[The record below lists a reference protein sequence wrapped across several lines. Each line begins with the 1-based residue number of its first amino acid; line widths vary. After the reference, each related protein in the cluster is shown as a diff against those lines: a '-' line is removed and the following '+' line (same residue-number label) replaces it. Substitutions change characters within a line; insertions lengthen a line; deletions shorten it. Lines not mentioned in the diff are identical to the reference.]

1 MRRAAAIAAIA
12 VVTVFLGGRA
22 GAGEPSAEDLHR
34 EVVDDDPWGRGGGEV
49 KATAHVTDG
58 DRRRELAFEV
68 RSLMTDPPLFRSVL
82 RFYAP
87 ADVAGVGFLVVQMRG
102 ADDDRY
108 LFLPELQRS
117 RRIAASRRRE
127 VFMGTDFSY
136 GDMDRR
142 ELRNADARL
151 TGEDTLGKYPVYVL
165 ELVPTDDDA
174 QYGRIEVWVRKDNHR
189 PIKYAL
195 YDKRDAKLKTLLV
208 KEIRRIDG
216 RWFTTRSV
224 MIDHRKGSKTELH
237 LESVDKKQLAPEAF
251 TVNALERL

>member
-1 MRRAAAIAAIA
+1 MRRLGTIVALLALAAPA
-12 VVTVFLGGRA
+12 A
-22 GAGEPSAEDLHR
+22 GAGEPSADDLHD
-34 EVVDDDPWGRGGGEV
+34 EVVNDDPWGRGGGEV

-68 RSLMTDPPLFRSVL
+68 RSLQVEAPLFRSVL

-87 ADVAGVGFLVVQMRG
+87 ADVAGVGFLVVQQRG

-108 LFLPELQRS
+108 LFLPEMKRS

-127 VFMGTDFSY
+127 IFMGTDFTY

-142 ELRNADARL
+142 ELRRAVARIA
-151 TGEDTLGKYPVYVL
+151 GEETLGKYDVYRL
-165 ELVPTDDDA
+165 ELEPTDDDA
-174 QYGRIEVWVRKDNHR
+174 QYARIEVWVRKDNRR

-195 YDKRDAKLKTLLV
+195 HDQRGEKVKTLLV

-224 MIDHRKGSKTELH
+224 MIDHRKPKGSKTELH
-237 LESVDKKQLAPEAF
+237 LETVDKRQFAPEDF